1 MSQNINGQNLMAEQ
15 TELLRKQARLIKIQ
29 TAIFSAFMF
38 IIAVVLLILCT
49 KLNGIISEAN
59 SAISQISG
67 LTEQLSTVLEESNLT
82 ELLTNANN
90 LIEEGGKVSHY
101 LDENIPSQTL
111 SDRKDVMVNEC
122 DIVVALPGG
131 VGTLDEIFSTAASHS
146 IGYHKKRVVLYNMK
160 GFWNSLVVLMDDLA
174 QKGMIR
180 GSWRDMIEV
189 ADNLEEL
196 IQKIGE

>member
-1 MSQNINGQNLMAEQ
+1 M
-15 TELLRKQARLIKIQ
+15 R
-29 TAIFSAFMF
+29 F
-38 IIAVVLLILCT
+38 
-49 KLNGIISEAN
+49 
-59 SAISQISG
+59 
-67 LTEQLSTVLEESNLT
+67 
-82 ELLTNANN
+82 
-90 LIEEGGKVSHY
+90 
-101 LDENIPSQTL
+101 
-111 SDRKDVMVNEC
+111 
-122 DIVVALPGG
+122 
-131 VGTLDEIFSTAASHS
+131 FSTAASHS

>member
-67 LTEQLSTVLEESNLT
+67 LTEQLSAVLEESNLT
-82 ELLTNANN
+82 ELLTKEGANIVFIN
-90 LIEEGGKVSHY
+90 YSRISTKLEYGDAIVELALEIKGKEH
-101 LDENIPSQTL
+101 
-111 SDRKDVMVNEC
+111 KDSVYKILLEH
-122 DIVVALPGG
+122 GYQ
-131 VGTLDEIFSTAASHS
+131 FSE
-146 IGYHKKRVVLYNMK
+146 MP
-160 GFWNSLVVLMDDLA
+160 
-174 QKGMIR
+174 
-180 GSWRDMIEV
+180 
-189 ADNLEEL
+189 
-196 IQKIGE
+196 

>member
-1 MSQNINGQNLMAEQ
+1 
-15 TELLRKQARLIKIQ
+15 
-29 TAIFSAFMF
+29 
-38 IIAVVLLILCT
+38 
-49 KLNGIISEAN
+49 
-59 SAISQISG
+59 
-67 LTEQLSTVLEESNLT
+67 
-82 ELLTNANN
+82 
-90 LIEEGGKVSHY
+90 VSHY

-196 IQKIGE
+196 IQKIGA